1 MSPWWSTLSRRKVGP
16 RTHHHARGSARY
28 SACLQMLWKCI
39 QAVLY
44 RLSPSQVRAEIHHG
58 VWEALDTLY
67 PERGGTWTGYSKGL
81 ESALLAS
88 DLPW

>member
-1 MSPWWSTLSRRKVGP
+1 MGP
-16 RTHHHARGSARY
+16 RTHRHAHGSAGY
-28 SACLQMLWKCI
+28 SACLQTVWKCL

-44 RLSPSQVRAEIHHG
+44 RLSPPPIRAETHLG

-67 PERGGTWTGYSKGL
+67 PERGGTWTRYSKVL